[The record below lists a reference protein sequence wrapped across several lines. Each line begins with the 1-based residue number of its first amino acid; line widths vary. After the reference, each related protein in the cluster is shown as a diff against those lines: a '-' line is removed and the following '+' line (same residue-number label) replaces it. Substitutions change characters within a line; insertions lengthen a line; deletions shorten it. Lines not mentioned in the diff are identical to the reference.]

1 MELYK
6 KSSRSCHI
14 ALREYT
20 KINCECIHSLRRP
33 SAQSQLKGH
42 GKAQTGQIN
51 KHHVH
56 HTVSSAGHMVGK
68 NKSVSCQKW
77 LLHVRFFLDEER
89 DAKGTEVTSWGKK
102 KKESEMIRP

>member
-14 ALREYT
+14 ALRECT
-20 KINCECIHSLRRP
+20 KINCECIHSLRGP

-77 LLHVRFFLDEER
+77 LLHVRFLDEGG
-89 DAKGTEVTSWGKK
+89 DDKGTEVTSSGEKK
-102 KKESEMIRP
+102 KKKVK

>member
-1 MELYK
+1 M
-6 KSSRSCHI
+6 
-14 ALREYT
+14 
-20 KINCECIHSLRRP
+20 HSLTKGP

-56 HTVSSAGHMVGK
+56 HTVSSAGHMVGE

-77 LLHVRFFLDEER
+77 LLHVRFLDEGR
-89 DAKGTEVTSWGKK
+89 DDKGTEVTSWGGKK
-102 KKESEMIRP
+102 MKERK